1 MNEDKATQY
10 TKAIQ
15 TRIINFNM
23 TIAWCNERRND
34 PYIEVKLQTLRI
46 RRMEAMEILNEL
58 EKIDKSVDN
67 QK

>member
-15 TRIINFNM
+15 NRIINFNM

-34 PYIEVKLQTLRI
+34 PYIEVELQTLRI